1 MSGTTA
7 PTHRKEDDSD
17 HTIIC
22 PRCCCRVCG
31 DLAKWSSSG
40 TGVRTEPKLTK
51 QKAFGKKRMAL
62 AARPATALIG
72 PALGAMAADVA
83 TLSPSVSVLS
93 SSSSA
98 SFALLCLPFSRHI
111 CCVPPLFWR
120 LPVLLFFST
129 FASSSPASF
138 LLVFPL
144 PPLVLSACC
153 LACVSFFLFVLL
165 LFLELLFFLSALP
178 SKAIGARAPE

>member
-31 DLAKWSSSG
+31 TSQNGAHRAPAYEQNPNSPSRKLWARSVWRWLP
-40 TGVRTEPKLTK
+40 VRPP
-51 QKAFGKKRMAL
+51 RV
-62 AARPATALIG
+62 G

-165 LFLELLFFLSALP
+165 LFLELLFFLSALRP
-178 SKAIGARAPE
+178 